1 MNNSIYSIQ
10 TILMSKESNNNWKTN
25 NETAGIEPGKTTG
38 DYETTLLT
46 TRPTEQHNK
55 NLNFGRL
62 NILEKVNKIN
72 K

>member
-1 MNNSIYSIQ
+1 MSNDNSGNNKLI
-10 TILMSKESNNNWKTN
+10 ILLLMKSERT
-25 NETAGIEPGKTTG
+25 GIEPTTLRQG
-38 DYETTLLT
+38 NYETTLLT